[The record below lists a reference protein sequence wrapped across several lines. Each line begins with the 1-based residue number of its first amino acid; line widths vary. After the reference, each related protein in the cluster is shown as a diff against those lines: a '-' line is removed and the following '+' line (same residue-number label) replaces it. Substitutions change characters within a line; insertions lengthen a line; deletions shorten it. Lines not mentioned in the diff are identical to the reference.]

1 MAVLSTDNS
10 GTLPC
15 SELELLRLYHP
26 VLRNEMTTDAL
37 KTSRWRRL
45 VVKVYSGELVLDFYL
60 PFMVLYLPSS
70 YKSMADLH
78 RGAQTHCWKSDYR
91 DVQGVIWGHCY
102 LFSPNPWVF
111 SGACATS
118 VVVWGIVAPPM
129 YSLLHLSTLWWP
141 GSSAPPDQNA
151 YWWETF
157 PSPLCTVFGVWHWHK
172 SQHPHESTPHVY
184 LQMQPLSRDRSMAD
198 QSWCIQCR
206 GKAKEDVCVI
216 LWWSGEHYLLVIC
229 DYEEANKR

>member
-91 DVQGVIWGHCY
+91 DCDLRPLLPILPKSMGVFWSLCNFCCCVGHCCTPY
-102 LFSPNPWVF
+102 VFFASSVHALVAWILSPSWPECLLMGNLSQPSMHSIWCVTLTQIPAP
-111 SGACATS
+111 SWKHSPRLSSDAATFQRPLNGWPVLVHS
-118 VVVWGIVAPPM
+118 V
-129 YSLLHLSTLWWP
+129 
-141 GSSAPPDQNA
+141 
-151 YWWETF
+151 
-157 PSPLCTVFGVWHWHK
+157 
-172 SQHPHESTPHVY
+172 
-184 LQMQPLSRDRSMAD
+184 
-198 QSWCIQCR
+198 
-206 GKAKEDVCVI
+206 
-216 LWWSGEHYLLVIC
+216 
-229 DYEEANKR
+229 

>member
-1 MAVLSTDNS
+1 MCQETSECSVIVSAMVVFPLEKKTVMTAVIPVLANMAVLSPDNS

-37 KTSRWRRL
+37 KTSRRRRL

-91 DVQGVIWGHCY
+91 DVQGVI
-102 LFSPNPWVF
+102 
-111 SGACATS
+111 
-118 VVVWGIVAPPM
+118 
-129 YSLLHLSTLWWP
+129 
-141 GSSAPPDQNA
+141 
-151 YWWETF
+151 
-157 PSPLCTVFGVWHWHK
+157 
-172 SQHPHESTPHVY
+172 
-184 LQMQPLSRDRSMAD
+184 
-198 QSWCIQCR
+198 
-206 GKAKEDVCVI
+206 
-216 LWWSGEHYLLVIC
+216 
-229 DYEEANKR
+229 